1 MPSNITIRYADT
13 RTEEAM
19 REDSRTI
26 FRLAIQNY
34 EETGFPEGLAPFDPV
49 KCLQSI
55 YETVRDGFVLL
66 AFDGD
71 RLVGGLGC
79 SQWDIWYSQATMLAE
94 RFFFI
99 LPEYR
104 DGDALKGLLE
114 EAKAVADDLGI
125 AISLT
130 IANTQ
135 KRNRPPRN
143 GLQRVASQLTYFPQG
158 NQYLIQP
165 AGEDAR

>member
-1 MPSNITIRYADT
+1 MPSNITVRYADT

-26 FRLAIQNY
+26 FKLAIQNY
-34 EETGFPEGLAPFDPV
+34 HETGFPEQIAPFDPV

-79 SQWDIWYSQATMLAE
+79 AEWSIWYSQATMLSE

-104 DGDALKGLLE
+104 DGDVLKGLLE

-158 NQYLIQP
+158 NQYMILP